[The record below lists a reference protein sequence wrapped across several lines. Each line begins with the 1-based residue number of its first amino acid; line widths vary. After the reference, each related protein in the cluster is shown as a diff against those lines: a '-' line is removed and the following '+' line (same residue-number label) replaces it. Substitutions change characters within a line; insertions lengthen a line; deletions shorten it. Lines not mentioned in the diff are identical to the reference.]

1 MILPFLFLTSRQLI
15 SPARTYNV
23 PKVSL
28 QINKQEE
35 ASFLFSAI
43 PFYSDSQCLRMLS
56 RIILMLLEM
65 KCMHCALLK
74 LC

>member
-43 PFYSDSQCLRMLS
+43 PFIPIHSVC
-56 RIILMLLEM
+56 E
-65 KCMHCALLK
+65 C
-74 LC
+74 